1 MDLFSLTVIAA
12 VVVFVMSLA
21 NGRGVGKA
29 LGAGAMVL
37 VAGFALS
44 LVLTLLFGIAAGV
57 SLLAVLASI
66 LLAPIVLL
74 LSPILLFIGL
84 VWLIGYARR
93 NPV

>member
-12 VVVFVMSLA
+12 VVVFALSLA
-21 NGRGVGKA
+21 NGRGIGKA

-44 LVLTLLFGIAAGV
+44 MVLMVLFGVAAGV
-57 SLLAVLASI
+57 SLFAALASI

-84 VWLIGYARR
+84 IWLIGYSRR
-93 NPV
+93 DPV